1 MREVSAASKISDF
14 TVHVSTLG
22 LPGPQP
28 EILTLT
34 LVQVRLWAFL
44 EAGAA
49 LEVSTVL
56 PLKVKGAYQAW
67 VDTGL
72 GRLGFSGGLRLLW
85 SGLTLSAERAEELV

>member
-1 MREVSAASKISDF
+1 MRGVSAASKIFDF
-14 TVHVSTLG
+14 TVRVSTLG

-28 EILTLT
+28 ESLTLT
-34 LVQVRLWAFL
+34 ILQVRVWAFL

-49 LEVSTVL
+49 LEVSTAL

-72 GRLGFSGGLRLLW
+72 GQLGFSGGLRLLR
-85 SGLTLSAERAEELV
+85 SGLTLSAESGEELV